1 MALLYRFVR
10 IGIGCPG
17 PLRNRPSLS
26 HQRPKGQPRCVVA
39 LGLPLLSDADLTQ
52 KRGKEGHW
60 PSPAGGGSSS
70 LFQKSARDGLAP
82 ISAARRE
89 EKKKGRR
96 GSPRD
101 CVVLVVS
108 LILATCVVD
117 CLIDFWDN
125 LDPRAKV
132 SLVLVTGQGS
142 ASASASASE
151 SENESAT

>member
-70 LFQKSARDGLAP
+70 LFKKAHVTAWLRFRPRD
-82 ISAARRE
+82 E
-89 EKKKGRR
+89 KKKKKGRR

-142 ASASASASE
+142 ASASASASA

>member
-70 LFQKSARDGLAP
+70 LFKKAHVTAWLRFRPRD
-82 ISAARRE
+82 
-89 EKKKGRR
+89 EKKKKK
-96 GSPRD
+96 
-101 CVVLVVS
+101 VVVGPHVIVS
-108 LILATCVVD
+108 YRLSLPFLQHALLIA
-117 CLIDFWDN
+117 
-125 LDPRAKV
+125 
-132 SLVLVTGQGS
+132 
-142 ASASASASE
+142 
-151 SENESAT
+151 